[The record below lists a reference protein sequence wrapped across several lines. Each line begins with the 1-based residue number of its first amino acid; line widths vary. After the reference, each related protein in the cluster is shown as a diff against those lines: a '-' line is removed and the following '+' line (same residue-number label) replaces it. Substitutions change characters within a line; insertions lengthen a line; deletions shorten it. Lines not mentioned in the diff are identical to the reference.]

1 MFFELLFISNGVL
14 LSKDFAVA
22 FLYRLDKLKEMVP
35 TYKISQINDKDLEQK
50 IRAGTSGLK

>member
-1 MFFELLFISNGVL
+1 VL

-22 FLYRLDKLKEMVP
+22 FLYRLDKLKEMIP
-35 TYKISQINDKDLEQK
+35 TYTISQINDKDLEQK